1 MQIEGC
7 VAFVTGADRG
17 LGAGLLE
24 KLLERGAH
32 KVYAGVKE
40 KGSLAAHSSRV
51 VPVEIDITKLD
62 QVTRAASSAKDI
74 TLLINNAG
82 LNRTQPVLEANDSNA
97 ARAEMEVN
105 YFGTL
110 NMMRAFAPAL
120 KSNGGAIINILS
132 ILARIALPS
141 MASLSAS
148 KAAALRMTEGARAEL
163 APHHVRVISVLPGPI
178 DTEMSRDVPPPK
190 IPVGEAVDA
199 VLAALEGGADEVYMG
214 AMAQE
219 IARGLAADRQ
229 ALHARLLTL

>member
-17 LGAGLLE
+17 LGAGLLDA
-24 KLLERGAH
+24 LLERGAR
-32 KVYAGVKE
+32 KVYAGVKKME
-40 KGSLAAHSSRV
+40 GVAYGDPRV
-51 VPVEIDITKLD
+51 VPVEVDITNID
-62 QVTRAASSAKDI
+62 QVASAASNANDI

-82 LNRTQPVLEANDSNA
+82 LNRTQPVLETNDAEA

-110 NMMRAFAPAL
+110 NMMRAFSPAL
-120 KSNGGAIINILS
+120 RSNGGAIINILS
-132 ILARIALPS
+132 ILARVALPA

-178 DTEMSRDVPPPK
+178 DTEMSRNVPPPK

-199 VLAALEGGADEVYMG
+199 VLAALESGADEVYMG
-214 AMAQE
+214 AMAEE

>member
-24 KLLERGAH
+24 KLLERGAY

-40 KGSLAAHSSRV
+40 KGGLAAHDSRV

-82 LNRTQPVLEANDSNA
+82 LNRTQQVLEANDLDA

-199 VLAALEGGADEVYMG
+199 VLAALEGGADEIYMG

>member
-17 LGAGLLE
+17 LGAGLVE
-24 KLLERGAH
+24 ALLKRGAR

-40 KGSLAAHSSRV
+40 MGGVADGDSRV
-51 VPVEIDITKLD
+51 VPVEVDITNIG
-62 QVTRAASSAKDI
+62 QVARAASNAKDT

-82 LNRTQPVLEANDSNA
+82 LNRTQPVLEANDAEA

-110 NMMRAFAPAL
+110 NMMRAFSPAL
-120 KSNGGAIINILS
+120 KSDGGAIINILS
-132 ILARIALPS
+132 ILARVALPS

-163 APHHVRVISVLPGPI
+163 APHRVRVISVLPGPI
-178 DTEMSRDVPPPK
+178 DTEMSRNVPPPK

-199 VLAALEGGADEVYMG
+199 VLAALEGDADEVYMG
-214 AMAQE
+214 TMALE

>member
-1 MQIEGC
+1 MKIEGC
-7 VAFVTGADRG
+7 VAFVTGAGRG

-24 KLLERGAH
+24 ELLERGAH
-32 KVYAGVKE
+32 KVYAGVKRND
-40 KGSLAAHSSRV
+40 GFADGDSRI
-51 VPVEIDITKLD
+51 VPVEIDITSLE
-62 QVTRAASSAKDI
+62 QVAKAASGAKDI

-82 LNRTQPVLEANDSNA
+82 LNRIQPVLDANDPGA

-132 ILARIALPS
+132 ILARVALPS

-163 APHHVRVISVLPGPI
+163 APHQVRVISVLPGPI
-178 DTEMSRDVPPPK
+178 DTEMSRNVPPPK
-190 IPVGEAVDA
+190 MPVKEAVDA
-199 VLAALEGGADEVYMG
+199 VLAALEGGVDEIYMG
-214 AMAQE
+214 EMAQD
-219 IARGLAADRQ
+219 IAQALAADRQ
-229 ALHARLLTL
+229 ALHTRLLTL

>member
-141 MASLSAS
+141 IASLSAS